1 MKKLLGILLIAV
13 FAFSIYFSISND
25 AVTKTN
31 ASTTYASIVPIPP
44 PDKPGRGCWYIIQI
58 LLPLKPQRSW
68 MLGFFISLTYI

>member
-25 AVTKTN
+25 VVTKTN

-44 PDKPGRGCWYIIQI
+44 PDKPGRGC
-58 LLPLKPQRSW
+58 
-68 MLGFFISLTYI
+68 